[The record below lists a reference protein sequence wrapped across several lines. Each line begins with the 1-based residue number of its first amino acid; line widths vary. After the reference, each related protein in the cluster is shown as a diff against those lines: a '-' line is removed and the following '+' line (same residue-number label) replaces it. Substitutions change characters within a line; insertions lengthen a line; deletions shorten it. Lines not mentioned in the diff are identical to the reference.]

1 MDNHLLG
8 LAAAAIVFMIHFALV
23 DFRFRV
29 AGGLMGIW
37 SQNPAPPALWIVR
50 LTFIPAFLA
59 ALSLAVFGP
68 SQPLWIII
76 GLLVLVHIG
85 ALLFLKAFP
94 IE

>member
-1 MDNHLLG
+1 MDNNLLG
-8 LAAAAIVFMIHFALV
+8 LATAAIVFMIHFALV

-50 LTFIPAFLA
+50 LTFLPAFLA

-68 SQPLWIII
+68 SETMWII
-76 GLLVLVHIG
+76 LAVLVLVHIG